1 VQKKSCKS
9 AHTYWLRVDTT
20 IFLLPVAPS
29 SFLFSGAT
37 CSISI
42 KIHVGGGGQ
51 KQGALLSGFAFSHFK
66 ETATALNHLHCTHSI
81 SLNTTTSV
89 YDLQI
94 LSFTSLTG
102 WRHWLEDTRNLN
114 LPTFQ
119 TISMI
124 LNFLRKKASLPKH
137 FNMCLIQL
145 LSWSNLP
152 FATQETE
159 KAEGWHVRQIRK
171 GTKTDNANT
180 V

>member
-1 VQKKSCKS
+1 MQKKSCKS

-102 WRHWLEDTRNLN
+102 WRHRLEDTRNLN

-119 TISMI
+119 TISTI
-124 LNFLRKKASLPKH
+124 LNFLRKKPPFQSILTCALFSCCPDRTCH
-137 FNMCLIQL
+137 L
-145 LSWSNLP
+145 LLKKLKK
-152 FATQETE
+152 Q
-159 KAEGWHVRQIRK
+159 KA
-171 GTKTDNANT
+171 GT
-180 V
+180 